1 MYNVIIIGGGPGGY
15 VCAIRC
21 AQLGLKVALIEEAEL
36 GGTCLNRG
44 CIPTKTLAHTADVIE
59 LAKKASD
66 IGLDFENINVNF
78 AKIVSRKNRV
88 VAKLRGGINLLM
100 KKRKIDVISGKGR
113 LVEKGKVEVTDK
125 TGNVNIIEAQNVV
138 IATGSYP
145 VTPAMFKYDGANV
158 ITSEEMLVL
167 KDKPESL
174 LIIGAG
180 VIGCEFAS
188 IFNALG
194 TEVQLV
200 DVMPNILPMV
210 DDDVADVVKKEFE
223 KRGISVKTGVKIASI
238 EIVDGKVKAVTDGG
252 ELLEAQKVLLSIGR
266 KPDVTQCVASEL
278 GLQTG
283 KAGEIIVDE
292 YMRTNLDSVW
302 AIGDVTNKNPLAHV
316 ASAQGL
322 VVAANIAGGNK
333 KMDYNAIPSAIFTNP
348 EVASVGLSEKQ
359 AANLGIQIK
368 VGRFPFL
375 ACGKA
380 VSMNETVGFVK
391 VIADNDDKILGA
403 QIVGPHA
410 SDLISEIA
418 LAVSNGLNV
427 EQVVN
432 TIHTHPTLSESVYEA
447 CEDIFGMTINI

>member
-59 LAKKASD
+59 LTKKASD
-66 IGLDFENINVNF
+66 IGLDFENINVNL

-113 LVEKGKVEVTDK
+113 LAEKGKVEVTDK